1 MAHRVLGPQLSINT
15 FIVTDTFNLTM
26 LCRGPIDCTA
36 GTQAIKKACGVF
48 SNISFIPFNKC
59 AIAITKGIDKCMT
72 QSTSSYLFQVNRQF
86 RIS

>member
-1 MAHRVLGPQLSINT
+1 M
-15 FIVTDTFNLTM
+15 
-26 LCRGPIDCTA
+26 CRGPMDCTA
-36 GTQAIKKACGVF
+36 GTQAIKKAYGVF

-59 AIAITKGIDKCMT
+59 AIAITKGIDKRMT